1 MMNEETEQFEN
12 RLRRQSLR
20 QIPAEWRAE
29 IVGQAS
35 RRSSLAGAKKMETGK
50 MPVLLHILREFF
62 WPNPKAWAGLAA
74 IWIFILLLN
83 FSTRDQTPVLAE
95 KVSPPSPEVLV
106 ELKKQQRMFAELM
119 GSTAPSDADRP
130 KFIPKPR
137 SESAGV
143 WAV

>member
-1 MMNEETEQFEN
+1 MDSEFEN

-20 QIPAEWRAE
+20 QIPDGWRDE

-35 RRSSLAGAKKMETGK
+35 SLSPLSKTKKLETGK
-50 MPVLLHILREFF
+50 LPGLRLIWREFF
-62 WPNPKAWAGLAA
+62 WPHPKAWAGLAA
-74 IWIFILLLN
+74 IWVFIFLLN
-83 FSTRDQTPVLAE
+83 FSTRDRTPALAE

-119 GSTAPSDADRP
+119 GSTATSDADRP